1 MEYVVYPTTVC
12 VVLLVVA
19 TFTGMWITGE
29 NPYRSYALQACA
41 WLEGRL
47 DLGMDYPWLELAIF
61 EGKYYV
67 SFPPFPSFV
76 LLPFAVVCGA
86 DTPDHA
92 LSVLFTVVGVVYA
105 LRLYKMKTG
114 GFDHAGQY
122 VLFLFLGNGY
132 LFIAMQGW
140 VWFLA
145 QCMCFTMSLM
155 ALYYAERGRG
165 GGSLAC
171 WACAVGCRP
180 MVVVYFPLLLLILLR
195 HGREQT
201 GMRAITL
208 IRSKWY
214 WAVPAFCIVS
224 VYMILNVARFG
235 NPLEFGHSYLPEFMR
250 VEEGQFS
257 LSYLR
262 KNLSQLLRLPQMGGE
277 HGALMYDTYDCMA
290 FWLIAPIFILFFFVW
305 AYGLCCKRGLYGA
318 EIAVIPLTLLAHLL
332 IVCCHRTLGG
342 YQFGNRYLV
351 DMLPYVFYGV
361 LLLKPGSERFSLWS
375 MPLCAMGFSI
385 NLIGT
390 VATYNHWI

>member
-1 MEYVVYPTTVC
+1 M
-12 VVLLVVA
+12 VL
-19 TFTGMWITGE
+19 
-29 NPYRSYALQACA
+29 
-41 WLEGRL
+41 
-47 DLGMDYPWLELAIF
+47 
-61 EGKYYV
+61 
-67 SFPPFPSFV
+67 
-76 LLPFAVVCGA
+76 
-86 DTPDHA
+86 
-92 LSVLFTVVGVVYA
+92 
-105 LRLYKMKTG
+105 
-114 GFDHAGQY
+114 
-122 VLFLFLGNGY
+122 
-132 LFIAMQGW
+132 
-140 VWFLA
+140 
-145 QCMCFTMSLM
+145 
-155 ALYYAERGRG
+155 
-165 GGSLAC
+165 
-171 WACAVGCRP
+171 
-180 MVVVYFPLLLLILLR
+180 
-195 HGREQT
+195 
-201 GMRAITL
+201 
-208 IRSKWY
+208 
-214 WAVPAFCIVS
+214 AVPAFCIVS

-277 HGALMYDTYDCMA
+277 HGALVYDTYDCMA
-290 FWLIAPIFILFFFVW
+290 FWLIAPIFILFFYAW
-305 AYGLCCKRGLYGA
+305 ACSLCFKRGPYGA

>member
-224 VYMILNVARFG
+224 VFMILNVARFG

-277 HGALMYDTYDCMA
+277 HGALVYDTYDCMA
-290 FWLIAPIFILFFFVW
+290 FWLIAPIFILFFCAW
-305 AYGLCCKRGLYGA
+305 ACSLCFKRGPYGA
-318 EIAVIPLTLLAHLL
+318 EIAVIPLTLLAYLL

-385 NLIGT
+385 NLIGA

>member
-1 MEYVVYPTTVC
+1 MHCKP
-12 VVLLVVA
+12 A
-19 TFTGMWITGE
+19 PGWRGAWIW
-29 NPYRSYALQACA
+29 A
-41 WLEGRL
+41 WII
-47 DLGMDYPWLELAIF
+47 YPWLELAIF

-224 VYMILNVARFG
+224 VYMILNAARFG

-277 HGALMYDTYDCMA
+277 HGALVYDTYDCMA
-290 FWLIAPIFILFFFVW
+290 FWLIAPIFILFFYAW
-305 AYGLCCKRGLYGA
+305 ACSLCFKRGPYGA